1 MQRAQSGGEA
11 QPDNLSSALPAEP
24 RHCVGALPERPC
36 HRGLRET
43 VRPHLVLNKHRQEGM
58 GKVDK
63 RGTHRTAQTDV

>member
-1 MQRAQSGGEA
+1 MRRG
-11 QPDNLSSALPAEP
+11 PVMYFCSALPTEP

-36 HRGLRET
+36 HRGLREAM
-43 VRPHLVLNKHRQEGM
+43 RPHPVLNKHRQEGM